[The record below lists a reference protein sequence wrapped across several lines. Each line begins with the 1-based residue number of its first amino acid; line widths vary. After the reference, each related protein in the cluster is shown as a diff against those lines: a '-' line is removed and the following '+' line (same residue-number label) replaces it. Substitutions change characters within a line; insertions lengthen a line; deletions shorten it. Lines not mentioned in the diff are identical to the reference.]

1 MSVDPMIQYGVLGAF
16 ALLFA
21 FSALDKWMDFDKFV
35 TQLNA
40 YQLFPERNATFI
52 ANAVLLAELVTATL
66 MISPLYFFG
75 VVTGL
80 ALLAGYTFGIWINLQ
95 RGRTHIDCGCLGS
108 TGEGLSYYLVARNA
122 FLLAILGSCLAEI
135 SPRVFTWL
143 DYTAIVFL
151 ILTASLVYFTV
162 SELIKNHMNAQHWW
176 G

>member
-1 MSVDPMIQYGVLGAF
+1 MIQYGVLGAF

-21 FSALDKWMDFDKFV
+21 FSALDKWMDLERFV
-35 TQLNA
+35 IQLNA
-40 YQLFPERNATFI
+40 YQLFPENQATFI
-52 ANAVLLAELVTATL
+52 ANTLLLTELVTATL
-66 MISPLYFFG
+66 LISPLYFFG

-80 ALLAGYTFGIWINLQ
+80 ALLTGYTLGIWINLQ

-108 TGEGLSYYLVARNA
+108 TGEGLSYYLVARNIV
-122 FLLAILGSCLAEI
+122 LLAILGSCLI
-135 SPRVFTWL
+135 DPSPRIFTWL